1 MSSKN
6 EVENPKTEE
15 LASIFSLRAQVYSIL
30 RHFFL
35 FEPSREYLH
44 NLLQNKVLKVI
55 SEAYPEE
62 DLRTSSQEFL
72 RDVKE
77 LSDGGDEA
85 LVDTWAEYTRLFI
98 GPSPPLAPPYESL
111 QREAEGERRFKGET
125 WINVKEWFLDDG
137 FLLEDQKVLEDHAG
151 IEFEYMQLTSINA
164 VELIGKGDKE
174 SLRNLLMRQKRFLE
188 EHLTKWIPK
197 LCAEIEEKTKSPFYR
212 SFAKFTRI
220 FIKEDLSLLNEVLTY
235 QI

>member
-6 EVENPKTEE
+6 EVENPKTEQ

-30 RHFFL
+30 RHLFL
-35 FEPSREYLH
+35 FEPSQEYLH

-72 RDVKE
+72 GDVKG
-77 LSDGGDEA
+77 LSDGGDEV

-111 QREAEGERRFKGET
+111 QREADEERRFKGET
-125 WINVKEWFLDDG
+125 WMNVKEWFLNDG
-137 FLLEDQKVLEDHAG
+137 FILEDQKVLEDHAG
-151 IEFEYMQLTSINA
+151 IEFEYMQLTSIKA
-164 VELIGKGDKE
+164 VELVRKGDKE
-174 SLRNLLMRQKRFLE
+174 SLRNLLMRQKKFLE
-188 EHLTKWIPK
+188 EHLIKWIPK

-220 FIKEDLSLLNEVLTY
+220 FIKEDLSLLDAMIQLT
-235 QI
+235 

>member
-1 MSSKN
+1 MSSKK

-125 WINVKEWFLDDG
+125 WMHVKEWFLDDG

-151 IEFEYMQLTSINA
+151 IEFEYMQLTSIKA

-197 LCAEIEEKTKSPFYR
+197 LCAEIEEKTKNPFYR